1 MASLAEIVRTR
12 SRLSLPELVHLQR
25 LVASW
30 NLLADFC
37 FSDLLLFVPLSIDDP
52 NGDPDDTEFV
62 VVGHV
67 RPSTTQTLYR
77 HDLIGEQL
85 DESERPLVA
94 RAMRLG
100 EIIEGEITIA
110 VIRERVRVLCIPV
123 RLNGKTIAVLSREST
138 PSVSRSARPPSVP
151 APSRPPRRHGRSTP
165 SSG

>member
-12 SRLSLPELVHLQR
+12 SRLSLSELVHLQR

-30 NLLADFC
+30 NMLADFC
-37 FSDLLLFVPLSIDDP
+37 FSDLLLFVPLSPEAPDA
-52 NGDPDDTEFV
+52 DPDETEFV

-94 RAMRLG
+94 RAMRLRSSSL
-100 EIIEGEITIA
+100 
-110 VIRERVRVLCIPV
+110 VFCPRSRRS
-123 RLNGKTIAVLSREST
+123 NGLW
-138 PSVSRSARPPSVP
+138 P
-151 APSRPPRRHGRSTP
+151 A
-165 SSG
+165 SSE